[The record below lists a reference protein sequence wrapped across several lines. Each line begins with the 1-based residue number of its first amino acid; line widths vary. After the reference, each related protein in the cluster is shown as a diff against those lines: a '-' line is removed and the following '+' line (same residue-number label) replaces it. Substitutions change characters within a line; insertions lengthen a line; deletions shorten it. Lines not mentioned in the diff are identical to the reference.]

1 MRRCGD
7 GSGMSTELD
16 NFMATM
22 VAAPRQVSPE
32 RAAGLVR
39 ERYGFETSAA
49 RLSGERDENF
59 RLSTP
64 EGTDYVL
71 KIANPAED
79 AALGALPAA
88 ALLHIE
94 SVDPGFP
101 CPRVVRDRENNT
113 RVCFTDQEGAKRT
126 ACLLTYL
133 PGKLLGGSDRSARQ
147 RTACGR
153 IAGRLTRALAGFG
166 HPAAHRAVVWDV
178 RHTSYVTRLLG
189 QLPDLACGEE
199 AAGLLMRIVPVI
211 DARLPQ
217 LRAQVVHNDINP
229 LNVLVD
235 PTDATRVSGVIDFGD
250 ITHTAL
256 IADVAVAAAE
266 LIPHDCRDAPEACE
280 SVREVAR
287 GYHESMPLQAQEVA
301 MLGTL
306 VAARLVMNVV
316 VHEWH
321 VRHNRANDHH
331 APLAA
336 DYIATRLAIAARL
349 PAEGLRL

>member
-1 MRRCGD
+1 
-7 GSGMSTELD
+7 MSAELD

-22 VAAPRQVSPE
+22 VGAAHRVPRE
-32 RAAGLVR
+32 RAVTLVR
-39 ERYGFETSAA
+39 ERYGFEASAA

-59 RLSTP
+59 RLSAP
-64 EGTDYVL
+64 HGAEYVL

-79 AALGALPAA
+79 AGLSELPAA

-94 SVDPGFP
+94 NADPGFP
-101 CPRVVRDRENNT
+101 CPRVVRDREDSA
-113 RVCFTDQEGAKRT
+113 RVHFTDQDGRERT

-133 PGKLLGGSDRSARQ
+133 PGKLLGGSERSARQ
-147 RTACGR
+147 RAACGR

-178 RHTSYVTRLLG
+178 RHTSYVGRLLE
-189 QLPDLACGEE
+189 QLPDLPCRKE
-199 AAGLLMRIVPVI
+199 AAELLARIVPVI
-211 DARLPQ
+211 DAQLPR

-229 LNVLVD
+229 LNILVA
-235 PTDATRVSGVIDFGD
+235 PEDAAHVSGVIDFGD

-266 LIPHDCRDAPEACE
+266 LIPANCRDAREACE
-280 SVREVAR
+280 SIRDVAR
-287 GYHESMPLQAQEVA
+287 GYHESMPLLAPELA

-306 VAARLVMNVV
+306 AAARLAMNVV

-321 VRHNRANDHH
+321 VHHNRANDHH

-349 PAEGLRL
+349 PQENFQL